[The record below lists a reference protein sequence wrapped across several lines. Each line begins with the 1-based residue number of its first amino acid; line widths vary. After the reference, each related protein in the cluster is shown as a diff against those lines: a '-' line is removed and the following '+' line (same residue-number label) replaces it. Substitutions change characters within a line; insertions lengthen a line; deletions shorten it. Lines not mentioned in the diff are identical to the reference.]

1 MSDRPEFAF
10 LIFKGPVAGFGFD
23 QFPAAQRCGGWSDGV
38 ECDQPA
44 IPRER
49 ICLQKEGDAVAGV
62 EVGARLF
69 FGDGPRRPSLGK
81 TLQGLEDN
89 MMGGV
94 FPRQGGGRGFLLQ
107 ILHFLCRK
115 ALTSK
120 QEPTF
125 FPDLV
130 AVEVELPRTVPPEMA
145 FDLHGVSERVGAGEV
160 IFFNGKGVGLL
171 AAM

>member
-1 MSDRPEFAF
+1 
-10 LIFKGPVAGFGFD
+10 
-23 QFPAAQRCGGWSDGV
+23 
-38 ECDQPA
+38 
-44 IPRER
+44 
-49 ICLQKEGDAVAGV
+49 
-62 EVGARLF
+62 
-69 FGDGPRRPSLGK
+69 
-81 TLQGLEDN
+81 

-94 FPRQGGGRGFLLQ
+94 FPRQGGERGFLLQ

-130 AVEVELPRTVPPEMA
+130 AVEVELPRTVPPEMG